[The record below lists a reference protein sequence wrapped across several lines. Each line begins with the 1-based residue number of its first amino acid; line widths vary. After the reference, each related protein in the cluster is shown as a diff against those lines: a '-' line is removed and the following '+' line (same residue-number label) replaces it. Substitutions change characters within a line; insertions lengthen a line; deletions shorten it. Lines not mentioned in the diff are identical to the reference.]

1 MKAIRFMKAIKG
13 DPFSRDDVSSYL
25 GIIKSIIGKGVA
37 NEPVFWK
44 KAECAQNSSRYK
56 S

>member
-13 DPFSRDDVSSYL
+13 DPLSRDDISGYL

-37 NEPVFWK
+37 DEPVFRK
-44 KAECAQNSSRYK
+44 KAERTQNSSGDK
-56 S
+56 G